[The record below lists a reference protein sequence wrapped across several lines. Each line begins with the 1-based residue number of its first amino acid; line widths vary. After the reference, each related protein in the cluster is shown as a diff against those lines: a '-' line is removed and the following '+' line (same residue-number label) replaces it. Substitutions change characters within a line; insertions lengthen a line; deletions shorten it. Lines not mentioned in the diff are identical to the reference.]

1 MFDITYGNLDFDLML
16 RIASIIVLLPIQL
29 WLCFKVKKRLVRLLP
44 VVFFFVL
51 GIAFVCL
58 ASISTGWDSLGYII
72 FAIYA
77 AYMLFVCGVGW
88 LIWWLVNYCKN
99 RK

>member
-44 VVFFFVL
+44 VVFFL
-51 GIAFVCL
+51 
-58 ASISTGWDSLGYII
+58 Y
-72 FAIYA
+72 
-77 AYMLFVCGVGW
+77 
-88 LIWWLVNYCKN
+88 
-99 RK
+99 